1 MGACIL
7 FGALMFTY
15 SRISGSASNTLD
27 MGQAALAYQEIN
39 EIVEQHR
46 RAFQRVTVKNGYS
59 IGDVDARYGPS
70 DFTNANC
77 TEPECQIYRPEGGG
91 ITPGSSS
98 AGFMV
103 RRKIEASFA
112 PAGTVSWPDQINT
125 ARPGLVFSY
134 YKQGTNKADV
144 LLNMPTNEKFCS
156 YFNKRKGINPD
167 TTSYI
172 ATSMGFRYQLYAN
185 SAGGTGNPDWG
196 DKSWAAPHLQ
206 GRPEGCAKIDN
217 GGNIR
222 FWIVAVIYAQ

>member
-1 MGACIL
+1 MGGALQRKNPLIRRPVIQGERGSVFIYLMVACFL
-7 FGALMFTY
+7 LGALMFIY
-15 SRISGSASNTLD
+15 SQTSGSGSKMLD
-27 MGQAALAYQEIN
+27 NGQAALAYQEIN

-46 RAFQRVTVKNGYS
+46 RAFQRVTVRNGYS
-59 IGDVDARYGPS
+59 IGDVDARYGNV
-70 DFTNANC
+70 DFVNSNC

-125 ARPGLVFSY
+125 ARPGLVLSY

-172 ATSMGFRYQLYAN
+172 ATAI
-185 SAGGTGNPDWG
+185 D
-196 DKSWAAPHLQ
+196 
-206 GRPEGCAKIDN
+206 RPPLSGP
-217 GGNIR
+217 
-222 FWIVAVIYAQ
+222 